1 MMLKSFLLTAA
12 CVAIVVVAHS
22 GHDEPIPDP
31 PSGAV
36 EDTWEENSDSVD
48 DSAQLKEN
56 TSDAADE
63 TAQLIESKVEK
74 LKLAK
79 TYLMQHQSGS
89 SSSERR
95 RSSSSDTRRRSSSSA
110 SSDSRRRS
118 SSSDSRRRSS
128 SSSSSDSRRRSS
140 SSDSRRRSSSSSS
153 YDSRRRS
160 SSYDSRRR
168 YGVSVKVDSRRRS
181 KSSKKSS
188 GGACFPASAKVQ
200 SKQHGTTEISNIAVG
215 DHVLTKD
222 GYAEV
227 LFFAMRAPEAV
238 AECLEITTPDNQ
250 LVLTESHAVFKE
262 CGTAVVTAKLNVG
275 DSLMKAGI
283 VTSIKKVQC
292 TGLIA
297 PVTATGSLI
306 VNDVP
311 TSDYGS
317 LGQWVGHSM
326 AHGMLSPVRGLKWA
340 FPKMDMWHSHD
351 ETGKH
356 PIMDWGQW
364 LLNL

>member
-1 MMLKSFLLTAA
+1 M
-12 CVAIVVVAHS
+12 
-22 GHDEPIPDP
+22 PD
-31 PSGAV
+31 AFRL
-36 EDTWEENSDSVD
+36 
-48 DSAQLKEN
+48 Q
-56 TSDAADE
+56 
-63 TAQLIESKVEK
+63 
-74 LKLAK
+74 
-79 TYLMQHQSGS
+79 
-89 SSSERR
+89 
-95 RSSSSDTRRRSSSSA
+95 
-110 SSDSRRRS
+110 
-118 SSSDSRRRSS
+118 
-128 SSSSSDSRRRSS
+128 
-140 SSDSRRRSSSSSS
+140 
-153 YDSRRRS
+153 
-160 SSYDSRRR
+160 
-168 YGVSVKVDSRRRS
+168 
-181 KSSKKSS
+181 
-188 GGACFPASAKVQ
+188 
-200 SKQHGTTEISNIAVG
+200 
-215 DHVLTKD
+215 
-222 GYAEV
+222 V
-227 LFFAMRAPEAV
+227 LFFAMRAPAAV

-340 FPKMDMWHSHD
+340 FPKMDIWHSHD